1 MPIYMEISRLHRTV
15 TIVARGKIEPDE
27 IRGMAIKL
35 LAEKVR
41 AFAKILEVAGA
52 TTEFTLEQVMRL
64 GEMMRGGST
73 ERRGPIAFV
82 VDKEH
87 TAFPQA
93 FATNTESD
101 GPIRLFT
108 SLREARKW
116 TEQLLHAPPAKEQV
130 PAAAAPP
137 RPPQGQNAWTD
148 PHRRGVLLRGN
159 RQREVTVRSLDTAA
173 NTDKAA
179 NAA

>member
-35 LAEKVR
+35 AAEKVR
-41 AFAKILEVAGA
+41 SFAKIIEVAA
-52 TTEFTLEQVMRL
+52 ANTEFTLEQIVRL
-64 GEMMRGGST
+64 AEMMRGAST
-73 ERRGPIAFV
+73 EKRGPIAFV
-82 VDKEH
+82 VDTAH

-93 FATNTESD
+93 FAVHTENE

-108 SLREARKW
+108 SLREARRW
-116 TEQLLHAPPAKEQV
+116 TEQILHAPPPRDE
-130 PAAAAPP
+130 PATPAPV

-148 PHRRGVLLRGN
+148 PNRQGVLIRGS
-159 RQREVTVRSLDTAA
+159 RQRDVTVGPLDS
-173 NTDKAA
+173 A

>member
-1 MPIYMEISRLHRTV
+1 MIPLRAALIALVCLQFSAAAQSLNV
-15 TIVARGKIEPDE
+15 TF
-27 IRGMAIKL
+27 L
-35 LAEKVR
+35 EKVLPPS
-41 AFAKILEVAGA
+41 AKIIEVAA
-52 TTEFTLEQVMRL
+52 ANTEFTLEQIVRL
-64 GEMMRGGST
+64 AEMMRGAST
-73 ERRGPIAFV
+73 EKRGPIAFV

-101 GPIRLFT
+101 GPTQLFT

-116 TEQLLHAPPAKEQV
+116 TEQILHARPTKGEAM
-130 PAAAAPP
+130 PAAPSP
-137 RPPQGQNAWTD
+137 STVGENAWTD
-148 PHRRGVLLRGN
+148 PQRQGVLLRGN
-159 RQREVTVRSLDTAA
+159 RQRDVTVRSLDAAA

>member
-27 IRGMAIKL
+27 IRGMAMKL
-35 LAEKVR
+35 MAEKVR
-41 AFAKILEVAGA
+41 SFAKILEVAGA
-52 TTEFTLEQVMRL
+52 TTEFTLEQVVRL
-64 GEMMRGGST
+64 GEMMRGAST
-73 ERRGPIAFV
+73 DKRGPIAFV

-101 GPIRLFT
+101 GPVRLFT

-116 TEQLLHAPPAKEQV
+116 TEQILHAPRPRDEPMPA
-130 PAAAAPP
+130 
-137 RPPQGQNAWTD
+137 RPPVGQNAWTD
-148 PHRRGVLLRGN
+148 PQRQGVLLRGN
-159 RQREVTVRSLDTAA
+159 RQRDVTVRSLDTPE
-173 NTDKAA
+173 TA